1 MRLRMIPVIF
11 KEGIIASLTG
21 GFYFDS
27 SQTHFANIIH
37 VYVWIILFVIPLI
50 LYMISVKSHI
60 TALLYGFSIGS
71 FVLIVKLV
79 IWRLHDLLD
88 KSDPVDNSQKANKAY
103 SKKQLS
109 TRHQTGVHEDDQE
122 HFQDIN
128 DIENKCRRIG
138 VAGIELA
145 DLRDSTFNHVCHFT
159 DSEIT
164 VGSAIQ
170 NTHILNDKGI
180 CKYEP
185 LENNLGSDLAFSD
198 SFTDSITFPVSSFQ
212 LGPSASRLN
221 YVTIEQ
227 SSSCS
232 NGDSLV
238 PDLCAVEEEKQ
249 STENK
254 LNPSN
259 SNCALSSNNSNQ
271 ICKSETITSGLL
283 KSTTSS
289 TSAETKN
296 TDFAQ
301 NLNARTVKPIY
312 VNTLIKSFSG
322 RNGRRAPVRRQFSET
337 AVKNAFEVQRL
348 VTFYDQTDRVSGSQ
362 FDHFV
367 PEITG
372 PITGELSVDKSSR
385 PSTSIPNRS
394 LVRSSSVRTE
404 IEQCKRILNQLK
416 RDVSQLPL
424 LPIARFT
431 PSMKDLDTLDLNPK
445 VLQAAPLSYVRSR
458 SQLRRRALF
467 IDRDQNKRTITYLTA
482 SGRNSIPYSTE
493 LSLSETIFFWRQCFA
508 NINFDRPVRRRHQQA
523 DIIAFNEI
531 PLSNLNL
538 RPRRLPRGW
547 RSHSLRYDLAA
558 MKPFTPH
565 PRQLVRR
572 PGTSVCLQRQESA
585 GSTSSAVVKSSPLQF
600 STPERKTIKFSVSD
614 SHDSTGS
621 DIVEAITLDSQQ
633 VQNDPDNIPVDAS
646 KWPVSSSN
654 PLDEVQ
660 PSTQSH
666 DSNEKVDEYVEKKV
680 KDIEITS
687 LSNHLSDDGFTVN
700 LQTPITHPLDE
711 SSSNKIANDH
721 YNVESNKSLLTK
733 TRGSNRLTRQAGF
746 RRRPAMSSGSY
757 SQSKG
762 ITSLKNEKATSSR
775 DNHLHT
781 EVTKKIKRSD
791 VDSTLQTSSSV
802 SKPISTNPIS
812 VDQAVDD
819 LLAHLMGVKSLAD
832 TGLTRQQCLFQLR
845 GNGNTED
852 SENAEWD
859 ILYAVTEAATDNST
873 VKPEPAETITTN
885 INAITTTATTSQTDG
900 QPAQF
905 RTTNSESKNR
915 DDIYQDDTF
924 NNLDED
930 SWDLQEISIK
940 ACPSTNDNQEVDDE
954 INTQEAVANRSNDS
968 GSDDNGGNN
977 SSSNSLLWFF
987 RKGFRPSKL
996 QQQQQQQHH
1005 PLSTAPI
1012 HTISLSSCFPFTFRF
1027 QLNRLELGYIFDKS
1041 FTTMEIILCSILAA
1055 LVSIIGYYTLRT
1067 ASFQDYGPLA
1077 CFTIA
1082 GCHYSLMKSVQ
1093 PDPASPKH
1101 GFNRLIVFTRSF
1113 FFCSFA
1119 SIYLLANYLYQP
1131 QKSVPFS
1138 GVMSSMEHIGELRFE
1153 SITTIYQS
1161 TRQMLPLDISETSNE
1176 LTAEKINWRMPN
1188 FYHLSQSS
1196 KMIVEPASPST
1207 FKFYGV
1213 HLSVDR
1219 LTYIIKYSS
1228 IYVLLIFPI
1237 LFCLGLMPQINTV
1250 LIYALEQ
1257 LDIHVFG
1264 ASGTT
1269 GLFSVILSIFRTFIV
1284 IGLTFVPCYYSVQKS
1299 DPQCMLF
1306 SIFWGIQI
1314 ALCFLLSRLPSNAI
1328 LYEALF
1334 PSERRMYYW
1343 YRIRMFFYNAWRKI
1357 TVKCNLIFQSKEKRK
1372 KKKTHRSQL
1381 TSIDNS
1387 NWWKRLPLLFPN
1399 LRMKSTNASFKKTD
1413 ENVEEFLLTRLT
1425 HTKGCVDVESGVPV
1439 QSHSLPCRLISR
1451 DSLTQSASTPAIKY
1465 NLSHFES
1472 PSTIV
1477 VPSSWIESQDVNN
1490 SENKKFSTLDK
1501 INNNTNNNDNN
1512 NNSDNNNRTNTLPSF
1527 VIDQNLSASV
1537 NTLTISKDNSRV
1549 TTEQY
1554 QTTDSKIT
1562 QSQFENNDPLPNLI
1576 RISLLARFEND
1587 LLSCILWFILAF
1599 LSHLTITIIT
1609 TTNTTINSTD
1619 FHSYYYCYILN
1630 WISVVL
1636 GFLLHYV
1643 WPNFRKPYPW
1653 LLLVKPVVEPD
1664 LHGRIIRWEV
1674 AYFWLCWLERNLF
1687 LPAITMCTVT
1697 QSFDSM
1703 AVKFGPLL
1711 STFIIIVCSMK
1722 MLRNGFCCA
1731 KQTYLSLFF
1740 TNLLFSF
1747 DFYNFK
1753 EAFPINYFFVS
1764 LLVSKFIELFRKLHF
1779 IYVYLA
1785 PFNIIWGSVAHA
1797 IVQLG
1802 SIPHSVFLF
1811 ANCIFSTILSAP
1823 LEPFMAS
1830 AIFITSYVRPICFW
1844 ETNHRTQR
1852 IETTNMPIAAQLKG
1866 ISKHQVSGNL
1876 DGIFYEHLT
1885 RKLQRTLAGDL
1896 QLGRIGGLTV
1906 QHGDVFI
1913 LSTDDLNLLIH
1924 IIEVGNGFVTYQLRG
1939 LEFIGTLCHASESEA
1954 LRSDPHKSKRF
1965 CCCHSKTIHGLLSFN
1980 TAVRLRCMTWQFA
1993 YTPYIVEGYEV
2004 TDHSAGLTFQLTD
2017 LRKVLISRFVHCII
2031 YYVCKLPNL
2040 SNRLTQLTPC
2050 LDSNRFLSPD
2060 YFDLDPVFFKAIDD
2074 DFDEDV
2080 SGVTKQRFIQIYS
2093 DWIAYCLK
2101 KQIGNS
2107 SVPCGPDSPVVSLC
2121 LALSLL
2127 GRRCMGGQQ
2136 SSKPILDQF
2145 LHGVHQVFA
2154 GDINLVPRDDWVLVD
2169 LDLLQ
2174 TVVTPSVR
2182 IALKLYQDTFTWSS
2196 GNTHSELYKK
2206 IVYTEKNVVICPET
2220 DPKWRFAV
2228 LNDADCLF
2236 SFRWVSGRTSMDVY
2250 RIVQLTKRRLEFRA
2264 IKLNPECVRGLWAG
2278 QQREQIFLRNNNEE
2292 RGSIQSANPVLRNL
2306 VNSSCDPP
2314 IGYPIY
2320 VSPLITSFAGDND
2333 DYINVSGGELSFVSI
2348 LLRICDCWR
2357 RFRQLCGCKKE
2368 KCDGQIESTT
2378 NPSLFTRCNTSQQL
2392 KTNVS
2397 STTYNKSSTQLAL
2410 STYPSTSNDNDN
2422 LGKWSSKQV
2431 DCNEETTLIAL
2442 IHQQNDL
2449 DNITGGILSA
2459 TTNKFR
2465 ENCHFDH
2472 ICCSIDQ
2479 LYKNRQQVIIVDTCQ
2494 ILNGHLNKLQWP
2506 FKGWYLRSLTYSACR
2521 SSVYSGLGAYRI
2533 HRWTPNNPDPNSRSF
2548 CHRTIALL
2556 AFPEGPPLLD
2566 GYYVAIW
2573 EDKGLIEVK
2582 DSDKDINTTITTT
2595 TNNDNDNNNN
2605 NSDNNN
2611 SHDQF
2616 LMNCLFTN
2624 RN

>member
-1 MRLRMIPVIF
+1 MIPVIF

-109 TRHQTGVHEDDQE
+109 TRHQTGVHEDGQE

-138 VAGIELA
+138 IAGLELA
-145 DLRDSTFNHVCHFT
+145 DLRDSTLNHVCHFT

-185 LENNLGSDLAFSD
+185 LENYLGSDLAFSD

-249 STENK
+249 STENNK

-312 VNTLIKSFSG
+312 VNTPLKSFSG

-458 SQLRRRALF
+458 SQLRRRVLF
-467 IDRDQNKRTITYLTA
+467 IDRDQNRRTITYLTS

-558 MKPFTPH
+558 MKPFAPH

-572 PGTSVCLQRQESA
+572 PGTAVCLQRQESA

-600 STPERKTIKFSVSD
+600 STPERKTIQFSVSD

-621 DIVEAITLDSQQ
+621 DIVEAITLDSQR
-633 VQNDPDNIPVDAS
+633 VQNDPDNIPVDAERLAS
-646 KWPVSSSN
+646 KCPVSSSN

-666 DSNEKVDEYVEKKV
+666 DLNEKVDEYVEKKV

-746 RRRPAMSSGSY
+746 RRRPAMSSGSH

-762 ITSLKNEKATSSR
+762 VTSLKNEKATSSR

-781 EVTKKIKRSD
+781 EVTKEIKRSD

-873 VKPEPAETITTN
+873 VIPEPAETITTN
-885 INAITTTATTSQTDG
+885 ITAITTTDTTSQTDD

-905 RTTNSESKNR
+905 RSTNSETKNC
-915 DDIYQDDTF
+915 DDIYQDGTF

-940 ACPSTNDNQEVDDE
+940 ACCPSTNENQEVGDE

-996 QQQQQQQHH
+996 QQQQQQHR

-1113 FFCSFA
+1113 LFCSCA
-1119 SIYLLANYLYQP
+1119 SIYLLADYLYQP

-1138 GVMSSMEHIGELRFE
+1138 GVMS
-1153 SITTIYQS
+1153 
-1161 TRQMLPLDISETSNE
+1161 N
-1176 LTAEKINWRMPN
+1176 
-1188 FYHLSQSS
+1188 
-1196 KMIVEPASPST
+1196 
-1207 FKFYGV
+1207 
-1213 HLSVDR
+1213 R

-1314 ALCFLLSRLPSNAI
+1314 ALCFLLS
-1328 LYEALF
+1328 
-1334 PSERRMYYW
+1334 
-1343 YRIRMFFYNAWRKI
+1343 
-1357 TVKCNLIFQSKEKRK
+1357 
-1372 KKKTHRSQL
+1372 
-1381 TSIDNS
+1381 
-1387 NWWKRLPLLFPN
+1387 
-1399 LRMKSTNASFKKTD
+1399 
-1413 ENVEEFLLTRLT
+1413 
-1425 HTKGCVDVESGVPV
+1425 
-1439 QSHSLPCRLISR
+1439 
-1451 DSLTQSASTPAIKY
+1451 
-1465 NLSHFES
+1465 
-1472 PSTIV
+1472 
-1477 VPSSWIESQDVNN
+1477 
-1490 SENKKFSTLDK
+1490 
-1501 INNNTNNNDNN
+1501 
-1512 NNSDNNNRTNTLPSF
+1512 
-1527 VIDQNLSASV
+1527 
-1537 NTLTISKDNSRV
+1537 KDNSRV

-1562 QSQFENNDPLPNLI
+1562 QSQFENNDPLSNLI

-1609 TTNTTINSTD
+1609 STNTTINSTD

-1630 WISVVL
+1630 WISIVL

-1797 IVQLG
+1797 VVQLG

-1896 QLGRIGGLTV
+1896 QLGRIGGLSV

-1913 LSTDDLNLLIH
+1913 LSTDDLNLLVH

-1965 CCCHSKTIHGLLSFN
+1965 CCCHSKTIHGMLSFN

-2031 YYVCKLPNL
+2031 YFVCKLPNL

-2101 KQIGNS
+2101 KQSGNS

-2348 LLRICDCWR
+2348 LLRMRGCWR

-2368 KCDGQIESTT
+2368 KCDGQIECTA
-2378 NPSLFTRCNTSQQL
+2378 NLSLFTRCNTSQQL
-2392 KTNVS
+2392 KKNVS
-2397 STTYNKSSTQLAL
+2397 STTYNKSNAQLTL

-2449 DNITGGILSA
+2449 DNITGGILSS
-2459 TTNKFR
+2459 TTNKYR
-2465 ENCHFDH
+2465 ENRHFDH
-2472 ICCSIDQ
+2472 ICCSIEQ
-2479 LYKNRQQVIIVDTCQ
+2479 LYKNRQQVIILQ
-2494 ILNGHLNKLQWP
+2494 FRSILSYMIV
-2506 FKGWYLRSLTYSACR
+2506 FD
-2521 SSVYSGLGAYRI
+2521 VYSGI
-2533 HRWTPNNPDPNSRSF
+2533 HYKR
-2548 CHRTIALL
+2548 
-2556 AFPEGPPLLD
+2556 
-2566 GYYVAIW
+2566 
-2573 EDKGLIEVK
+2573 
-2582 DSDKDINTTITTT
+2582 NTWSWI
-2595 TNNDNDNNNN
+2595 
-2605 NSDNNN
+2605 
-2611 SHDQF
+2611 H
-2616 LMNCLFTN
+2616 L
-2624 RN
+2624 

>member
-11 KEGIIASLTG
+11 KEGIVASLTG

-27 SQTHFANIIH
+27 SQTHFANVIH
-37 VYVWIILFVIPLI
+37 VYVWIILFVIPLV
-50 LYMISVKSHI
+50 LYMISVNSHI

-88 KSDPVDNSQKANKAY
+88 KSDPVDISQKANKENL
-103 SKKQLS
+103 KKQPS
-109 TRHQTGVHEDDQE
+109 TEHQTGVHENDQE
-122 HFQDIN
+122 HFHDIN

-138 VAGIELA
+138 IAGIEL
-145 DLRDSTFNHVCHFT
+145 
-159 DSEIT
+159 
-164 VGSAIQ
+164 
-170 NTHILNDKGI
+170 
-180 CKYEP
+180 
-185 LENNLGSDLAFSD
+185 
-198 SFTDSITFPVSSFQ
+198 
-212 LGPSASRLN
+212 
-221 YVTIEQ
+221 
-227 SSSCS
+227 
-232 NGDSLV
+232 
-238 PDLCAVEEEKQ
+238 
-249 STENK
+249 
-254 LNPSN
+254 
-259 SNCALSSNNSNQ
+259 
-271 ICKSETITSGLL
+271 
-283 KSTTSS
+283 
-289 TSAETKN
+289 
-296 TDFAQ
+296 
-301 NLNARTVKPIY
+301 
-312 VNTLIKSFSG
+312 
-322 RNGRRAPVRRQFSET
+322 

-348 VTFYDQTDRVSGSQ
+348 VTFYDQTDRIPGLQ

-367 PEITG
+367 PEVTS

-385 PSTSIPNRS
+385 PITSISGRS

-416 RDVSQLPL
+416 WDVSQLP
-424 LPIARFT
+424 PIPVTRFT

-445 VLQAAPLSYVRSR
+445 VLQSAPLSFVRSR

-482 SGRNSIPYSTE
+482 SDRNSIPYSTE
-493 LSLSETIFFWRQCFA
+493 LSLSETILFWRQCFG
-508 NINFDRPVRRRHQQA
+508 NINFDRSARRRHQQA

-531 PLSNLNL
+531 PLSNMNL
-538 RPRRLPRGW
+538 RPRRIPRGW
-547 RSHSLRYDLAA
+547 RSHSLHYDPAA
-558 MKPFTPH
+558 MKSFTLYS
-565 PRQLVRR
+565 RQVVRR
-572 PGTSVCLQRQESA
+572 PGTTVCLQRQQSA
-585 GSTSSAVVKSSPLQF
+585 GSTSSAVVNSSSLQF
-600 STPERKTIKFSVSD
+600 STPVKKTIQFSVSD
-614 SHDSTGS
+614 SHDSTES
-621 DIVEAITLDSQQ
+621 DTVEAITLDSQQ
-633 VQNDPDNIPVDAS
+633 VQNDPDNIPVDAEHLTS
-646 KWPVSSSN
+646 KWPTSSLN
-654 PLDEVQ
+654 VLDEVQ
-660 PSTQSH
+660 SSTQSH
-666 DSNEKVDEYVEKKV
+666 DLNEKVDEYVEKKV
-680 KDIEITS
+680 KDIENTS
-687 LSNHLSDDGFTVN
+687 LCNYLSNDGFTVN
-700 LQTPITHPLDE
+700 LQTPTTHPLDK
-711 SSSNKIANDH
+711 SSLNKIANDH
-721 YNVESNKSLLTK
+721 YSVESNKSLLTK
-733 TRGSNRLTRQAGF
+733 TRGCSRLTRQAGF
-746 RRRPAMSSGSY
+746 RRRPAMASGSY
-757 SQSKG
+757 GQSKG
-762 ITSLKNEKATSSR
+762 VTSLKNEKVTSSR
-775 DNHLHT
+775 VNHLQP
-781 EVTKKIKRSD
+781 EVTQEIKRSD
-791 VDSTLQTSSSV
+791 VDSSLQTSSSV

-812 VDQAVDD
+812 VDQAVDN

-832 TGLTRQQCLFQLR
+832 TGLTRQQCLFHLR

-859 ILYAVTEAATDNST
+859 ILYAVTEAATDNAT
-873 VKPEPAETITTN
+873 VIPEPTETITTN
-885 INAITTTATTSQTDG
+885 IATITTTAATSQTDG
-900 QPAQF
+900 QPAQL
-905 RTTNSESKNR
+905 RSVSPETKNR
-915 DDIYQDDTF
+915 DGTYQDNAF
-924 NNLDED
+924 NNLDGD

-940 ACPSTNDNQEVDDE
+940 ARFQSTNENQEVDDE
-954 INTQEAVANRSNDS
+954 IHTQEAVANRSNDS
-968 GSDDNGGNN
+968 GSDGNGGNN

-996 QQQQQQQHH
+996 QQQQQQQNRS
-1005 PLSTAPI
+1005 LSTAPI
-1012 HTISLSSCFPFTFRF
+1012 YTISLSPCFPFTFRF
-1027 QLNRLELGYIFDKS
+1027 HLNRLELGYIFDKS
-1041 FTTMEIILCSILAA
+1041 FTIMEIILCSILAA

-1067 ASFQDYGPLA
+1067 ASFQNYGPLA

-1138 GVMSSMEHIGELRFE
+1138 GEMSSIEHTGELRFE

-1161 TRQMLPLDISETSNE
+1161 TRQMLPLDIGETSNE
-1176 LTAEKINWRMPN
+1176 LTTEKINWRVPN
-1188 FYHLSQSS
+1188 FYHLFQSS
-1196 KMIVEPASPST
+1196 KMITEPSSSPST
-1207 FKFYGV
+1207 IKFYGV
-1213 HLSVDR
+1213 NLSVDR
-1219 LTYIIKYSS
+1219 LTCLVKYSS

-1257 LDIHVFG
+1257 LDIHIFG

-1284 IGLTFVPCYYSVQKS
+1284 IGLTFVPCYYAVQKS
-1299 DPQCMLF
+1299 DPQCILF

-1314 ALCFLLSRLPSNAI
+1314 ALCFLLSRLPSNTI
-1328 LYEALF
+1328 LYETLF
-1334 PSERRMYYW
+1334 PSERRIYYW
-1343 YRIRMFFYNAWRKI
+1343 YRIRMFFYNAWHKI
-1357 TVKCNLIFQSKEKRK
+1357 TIKCNLILRSKERK
-1372 KKKTHRSQL
+1372 EKKKTHRSQL
-1381 TSIDNS
+1381 NSIDKS
-1387 NWWKRLPLLFPN
+1387 NWWRRLPLLFPN
-1399 LRMKSTNASFKKTD
+1399 LRMKSTNASFKRTD
-1413 ENVEEFLLTRLT
+1413 ENVQEFLLTRQA
-1425 HTKGCVDVESGVPV
+1425 HTKECVDVESGVPV
-1439 QSHSLPCRLISR
+1439 QSNSLPCRLISR
-1451 DSLTQSASTPAIKY
+1451 DSLTQSTSTPAIKY
-1465 NLSHFES
+1465 NFEA

-1477 VPSSWIESQDVNN
+1477 VSSSWIESQDVNN

-1501 INNNTNNNDNN
+1501 TNNNINDNGNN
-1512 NNSDNNNRTNTLPSF
+1512 NNDDNNNRTNTLPSF

-1562 QSQFENNDPLPNLI
+1562 QSQFENDDPLPNLI

-1587 LLSCILWFILAF
+1587 LLSCILWFVLAF
-1599 LSHLTITIIT
+1599 LIHLTITIIT
-1609 TTNTTINSTD
+1609 ATNTTIDSTD

-1674 AYFWLCWLERNLF
+1674 AYFWLCWLERNVF

-1764 LLVSKFIELFRKLHF
+1764 FLVSKFIELFRKLHF

-1797 IVQLG
+1797 VVQLG

-1830 AIFITSYVRPICFW
+1830 AIFITSYVRPISFW

-1965 CCCHSKTIHGLLSFN
+1965 CCCHSKTIHGMLSFN

-2031 YYVCKLPNL
+2031 YFVCKLPNL

-2050 LDSNRFLSPD
+2050 LDSNRFSSPD

-2101 KQIGNS
+2101 KQSGNS

-2196 GNTHSELYKK
+2196 GNTHNELYKK

-2236 SFRWVSGRTSMDVY
+2236 SFRWVSGRTSVDVY

-2333 DYINVSGGELSFVSI
+2333 DYINVSGGELSFVNI
-2348 LLRICDCWR
+2348 LLRIRDCWR

-2368 KCDGQIESTT
+2368 KCDGHIESAI
-2378 NPSLFTRCNTSQQL
+2378 NPSLFTRSNTNQQL
-2392 KTNVS
+2392 KTNVP
-2397 STTYNKSSTQLAL
+2397 STTSNKSNAQLTL
-2410 STYPSTSNDNDN
+2410 STHPSTSNDNDN
-2422 LGKWSSKQV
+2422 LGKWSSKQL
-2431 DCNEETTLIAL
+2431 DCNQETTLIAL

-2449 DNITGGILSA
+2449 DNITGGSLSA
-2459 TTNKFR
+2459 STNRFR
-2465 ENCHFDH
+2465 ENHHFDH
-2472 ICCSIDQ
+2472 ICCSIEQ
-2479 LYKNRQQVIIVDTCQ
+2479 LYKNSQQVIIIDTCQ
-2494 ILNGHLNKLQWP
+2494 ILSGHLNKLQWP
-2506 FKGWYLRSLTYSACR
+2506 LKGWYLRSLTYSACR

-2595 TNNDNDNNNN
+2595 TTTSSSNNNN
-2605 NSDNNN
+2605 NENNN
-2611 SHDQF
+2611 NGHDQF

-2624 RN
+2624 RS